1 MPRVE
6 VAGPRRVQAPREPVL
21 QGRGQLRRAGPAGR
35 SAARLAASLDVS
47 VRTIKRDISALQQGG
62 FPVWA
67 RPGPGGG
74 YVVDA
79 AATLPPVTVTPAEV
93 SGLAAAVAAHRGQPF
108 DGPARAALAKILGVM
123 DPAARD
129 RATALGARL
138 WIDDVAQGPP
148 ARARRAVEQALEE
161 GRVLSLRYRDRGGEV
176 RATSVDPVL
185 LAHTQGTW
193 FLVGLCR
200 SDDALRWFR
209 LGDVE
214 AAHVT
219 SVAARVIPV
228 EAVGTPPP
236 TAHPVADL

>member
-1 MPRVE
+1 MSRTDRLY
-6 VAGPRRVQAPREPVL
+6 ALREE
-21 QGRGQLRRAGPAGR
+21 LRRAGSAGR

-47 VRTIKRDISALQQGG
+47 VRTIKRDISTLQQGG

-79 AATLPPVTVTPAEV
+79 AATLPPVNVTPAEV

-108 DGPARAALAKILGVM
+108 DSHARAALAKILDVM
-123 DPAARD
+123 GPDARQ

-138 WIDDVAQGPP
+138 WIDGVDGGTP
-148 ARARRAVEQALEE
+148 ARTRRAVEQALQER
-161 GRVLSLRYRDRGGEV
+161 RVLSLRYGDGHGGV
-176 RATSVDPVL
+176 RASTVDPVL
-185 LAHTQGTW
+185 LAHTRGAW
-193 FLVGLCR
+193 FLVGHCR
-200 SDDALRWFR
+200 SDDALRWIR
-209 LGDVE
+209 LDE
-214 AAHVT
+214 IRAAHVT
-219 SVAARVIPV
+219 SVPARDIPL